1 VKGVWWSMGVHN
13 MTDWNIDEIAELC
26 IAVQQVSAPT
36 GEEQERARYVAERFR
51 EIGLEDV
58 EVDDAPNVYGRVA
71 GADADRA
78 LMVSAHLDTVFPRE
92 IDLTVRRDSVRIHGP
107 GIGDNSMGLAGLVTL
122 AKRLVS
128 SGTTPA
134 CDVWFV
140 ANAGEEGLGDLK
152 GMRQA
157 VDRLSH
163 HLKGCIVLEGAGTG
177 PTTITHRGLG
187 VRRYRIDARAPG
199 GHSWGSFGEPSAI
212 HVLVRLASVITR
224 WEVPKSPRTTFNIG
238 VIEGGTSV
246 NTIAQHASLLLDLRS
261 EDADALAMLIART
274 EQLVE
279 TAAAIGDA
287 EISATVVGD
296 RPTGEIPVH
305 HPLVEAA
312 SRILNELGVQT
323 EDIQYR
329 IGSTDAN
336 IPLSRGIP
344 AVTVYLAGG
353 HDVHRT
359 SEWISLEPLP
369 MGMTLASR
377 LIQWAIDN
385 LD

>member
-1 VKGVWWSMGVHN
+1 
-13 MTDWNIDEIAELC
+13 MTDWNIDEIAARC
-26 IAVQQVSAPT
+26 IAIQQVPAPT
-36 GEEQERARYVAERFR
+36 GEEHERARYVSGLFR
-51 EIGLEDV
+51 QVGLEDV
-58 EVDDAPNVYGRVA
+58 EVDDAPNVYGRVV
-71 GADADRA
+71 GVDADLA

-92 IDLTVRRDSVRIHGP
+92 TDLTVRRDGNRLHGP
-107 GIGDNSMGLAGLVTL
+107 GIGDNSMGVAGLVTL
-122 AKRLVS
+122 AKNLVS
-128 SGTTPA
+128 SGTPPA

-152 GMRQA
+152 GMRRA
-157 VDRLSH
+157 MDRLTNH
-163 HLKGCIVLEGAGTG
+163 IKGCIVLEGAGTG

-187 VRRYRIDARAPG
+187 VRRYRIDASARG

-212 HVLVRLASVITR
+212 HALVRLASVITR

-261 EDADALAMLIART
+261 ENADALAVLITRT
-274 EQLVE
+274 EELAK
-279 TAAAIGDA
+279 AACAIGDA

-305 HPLVEAA
+305 HPLVAAA
-312 SRILNELGVQT
+312 SCILNDLGIQA

-336 IPLSRGIP
+336 IPLSRGVP
-344 AVTVYLAGG
+344 AVTIYLAGG
-353 HDVHRT
+353 HNVHST
-359 SEWISLEPLP
+359 SEWLSLEPLP

-377 LIQWAIDN
+377 IIQWAIDS
-385 LD
+385 LE